1 MTRGRN
7 DTSGQTE
14 DLRAGAETPMPVFFD
29 AFAKPEFTPKPVVNM
44 EEFQQMARRVAE
56 IEDLLTRHVGPV
68 YGGTQN
74 NPHPRQQRF
83 YREVH
88 GPLRQSIDSTH
99 SVTFTVDFDTLA
111 TQLYQAKLT
120 FRLAAVR
127 ANLSTAASGGGVT
140 SGSSSITSS
149 GASSASSSAAGTS
162 HSHSLSGVT
171 TNAAGAAVSVSLPAL
186 SVTEPTTFAGT
197 GATGA
202 TAPGTSD
209 AGGTGAS
216 GNSNESTN
224 HAHSSSAASW
234 SVDTTAL
241 TNSNNVDT
249 HTHNGPSHTHA
260 HAATH
265 THTGPSHQHALDVG
279 ATYLVNT
286 TGHTHDYT
294 AQTVASEGS
303 HSHTIAHTHNVE
315 HTHTQTAHT
324 HSLTFTTIQEGSA
337 PSTPG
342 VTLTINSV
350 DVTTALGGAW
360 DASQSDLDVTSYL
373 RNTAGEPLRGDNTFV
388 FTSTELLDIEI
399 VLKSFVGSADPW
411 SVGAVST

>member
-1 MTRGRN
+1 
-7 DTSGQTE
+7 
-14 DLRAGAETPMPVFFD
+14 MPVTFD
-29 AFAKPEFTPKPVVNM
+29 MHTPVPMFTPAPVVNM
-44 EEFQQMARRVAE
+44 EEFQMMARRVAE
-56 IEDLLTRHVGPV
+56 IEELLTRHVGPV

-88 GPLRQSIDSTH
+88 GPLRQSIDATH
-99 SVTFTVDFDTLA
+99 TVALTIDYDTLA

-127 ANLSTAASGGGVT
+127 ANLSTAASGGGST
-140 SGSSSITSS
+140 SGSSSASSS

-197 GATGA
+197 GASGA
-202 TAPGTSD
+202 TAPGFTTS
-209 AGGTGAS
+209 AGTEATGGGSGGGGTA
-216 GNSNESTN
+216 

-234 SVDTTAL
+234 SVDATAL
-241 TNSNNVDT
+241 TNSNNVDAHT
-249 HTHNGPSHTHA
+249 HTGPSHA
-260 HAATH
+260 HETTGTH
-265 THTGPSHQHALDVG
+265 THTGPSHQHALNVG

-303 HSHTIAHTHNVE
+303 HSHTIAHTHTIAHDHSVS
-315 HTHTQTAHT
+315 AHT

-337 PSTPG
+337 PSAPA
-342 VTLTINSV
+342 VTITINSV
-350 DVTTALGGAW
+350 DVTTALGGPFNS
-360 DASQSDLDVTSYL
+360 SQTDLDITQYL
-373 RNTAGEPLRGDNTFV
+373 RSTAGEPLRGDNTIV
-388 FTSTELLDIEI
+388 LTSTELLDLEI
-399 VLKSFVGSADPW
+399 VLKSFIGSADPW
-411 SVGAVST
+411 SAGIIST